1 MREQTQLNEN
11 PTCAGVATEF
21 PEQLPQITAGCRFE
35 SSRAHHIIK
44 SIPYQEHW
52 RHWRHQLATA
62 ANNEKQAWRGRI
74 AGETVNASA
83 ELTNDLEQ
91 LTLNQRVQGSSP
103 CAPTKI
109 SQRNQIGNFEI
120 LTIGFLCRV
129 SFALFTRNS
138 HGNIEHQ

>member
-21 PEQLPQITAGCRFE
+21 PEQLPLITAGWRL
-35 SSRAHHIIK
+35 K
-44 SIPYQEHW
+44 SKAYPDHW
-52 RHWRHQLATA
+52 RRWRQQLATA

-103 CAPTKI
+103 CAPT
-109 SQRNQIGNFEI
+109 S
-120 LTIGFLCRV
+120 
-129 SFALFTRNS
+129 
-138 HGNIEHQ
+138 